1 MAVAVKKEPASIREI
16 GAKLANFRK
25 KLAISIG
32 QKKITQGE
40 FGEMFACGASG
51 RVIASYEL
59 GDVDPPASLLYRI
72 WKNGHSIDEI
82 FKEGPITESGRTAA
96 LQLYANSISASLK
109 TMDQRARKRL
119 LKEIENDKR
128 AKNIPTQEAT
138 TRPSDNRKTSHVA
151 SGKTKKR

>member
-1 MAVAVKKEPASIREI
+1 MAVAVKKEPTSIREI

-72 WKNGHSIDEI
+72 WKTGNSIDQI
-82 FKEGPITESGRTAA
+82 FNEGGIAEAGRAQA
-96 LQLYANSISASLK
+96 LQLYQNSISASLK
-109 TMDQRARKRL
+109 TMDQTERKRL
-119 LKEIENDKR
+119 LREIEHDKR

-138 TRPSDNRKTSHVA
+138 SRPIGKRKASHGA

>member
-72 WKNGHSIDEI
+72 WKSGNSIDQI
-82 FKEGPITESGRTAA
+82 FNEGGIAEAGRAQA
-96 LQLYANSISASLK
+96 LQLYQNSISASLK
-109 TMDQRARKRL
+109 TMDQTERKRL
-119 LKEIENDKR
+119 LKEIEHDKR
-128 AKNIPTQEAT
+128 DKNIPTQET
-138 TRPSDNRKTSHVA
+138 TSRPIGKRKAGHGA